1 MARIGKVAP
10 LLLRGRVSAGHGV
23 VDLLAIAAFTL
34 SSWLLLIV
42 LAGVNAFY
50 QRQLVP
56 PEPFVRALGA
66 DAAVGV
72 SQLVFWTWLAVC
84 AGVLLI
90 VPVMSLGAGAA
101 RMGALGRDQRLSTLR
116 LLGVTGGQA
125 VALSSLETM
134 LSALLGA
141 AAGTIGYLVTLPGW
155 ALLRFEAAPLTAAE
169 MLLPP
174 LAIAGVI
181 GVQVVLAGLSS
192 ATGLLRLRISPLG
205 VARREPRPGLKVW
218 RFLAVPGAVVAW
230 VVVAPLLSFS
240 RDLTMA
246 ASIAMIALAIFMGV
260 INLVGPWLLQLIGAV
275 LARVGGPSLLIA
287 GRRLLADPKGSWRS
301 VSGLAF
307 VGFTGGALMSVPG
320 ANDPD
325 PLTAI
330 LTADIQTGTYL
341 TVAIAFL
348 VAAASTLLNQA
359 SAVLDRRQELRQL
372 SNLGVPL
379 GLHARVRLVA
389 VVVPAA
395 LAAFGAGGLAAFFF
409 ALMPKLGTNDIGY
422 ASFCL
427 AMAAG
432 IALVWAAGE
441 SCRPL
446 VRAAAS
452 GLEPDGAPQPAI
464 L

>member
-1 MARIGKVAP
+1 MTKLTKVAP
-10 LLLRGRVSAGHGV
+10 LLLRGRVSAGHGL

-42 LAGVNAFY
+42 LAGVNTFY

-56 PEPFVRALGA
+56 PAPFVQALGA
-66 DAAVGV
+66 GAAEGV

-125 VALSSLETM
+125 VALSTLETM

-141 AAGTIGYLVTLPGW
+141 MVGTIGYLVTLPGW
-155 ALLRFEAAPLTAAE
+155 ALLKFEATPLSAAE

-174 LAIAGVI
+174 AAIAGVI
-181 GVQVVLAGLSS
+181 GLQVALAGLSS
-192 ATGLLRLRISPLG
+192 VTGLLRLRISPLG
-205 VARREPRPGLKVW
+205 VARRQPRPGLKVW
-218 RFLAVPGAVVAW
+218 RFLAVPAALVAW
-230 VVVAPLLSFS
+230 LVVSGLLSFS
-240 RDLTMA
+240 RDLTLA

-260 INLVGPWLLQLIGAV
+260 INLVGPWLLQLLG
-275 LARVGGPSLLIA
+275 LFLTRFGRPSLLIA

-320 ANDPD
+320 MNDPD

-341 TVAIAFL
+341 TVVIAFL

-359 SAVLDRRQELRQL
+359 SAVLDRKQELRQL
-372 SNLGVPL
+372 ANLGVPL
-379 GLHARVRLVA
+379 ELHARVRLISVVA
-389 VVVPAA
+389 PAA
-395 LAAFGAGGLAAFFF
+395 LAAFGAGGMAAFFF
-409 ALMPKLGTNDIGY
+409 ALMPKLGTNDLGY
-422 ASFCL
+422 WSFTA
-427 AMAAG
+427 AMAVG

-441 SCRPL
+441 ACRPL
-446 VRAAAS
+446 VRTAANSA
-452 GLEPDGAPQPAI
+452 QPSA
-464 L
+464 

>member
-1 MARIGKVAP
+1 MTKLTKVAP
-10 LLLRGRVSAGHGV
+10 LLLRGRVSAGHGL

-56 PEPFVRALGA
+56 PAPFVQALGA
-66 DAAVGV
+66 DAADGV
-72 SQLVFWTWLAVC
+72 SQLMFWTWLAVC
-84 AGVLLI
+84 AAVLLI

-101 RMGALGRDQRLSTLR
+101 RMGALGRDQRLATLR

-125 VALSSLETM
+125 VTLSTLETM

-141 AAGTIGYLVTLPGW
+141 AVGTVGYLVTLPAW
-155 ALLRFEAAPLTAAE
+155 SLLSFEATPLSAAE

-174 LAIAGVI
+174 AAIVGVI
-181 GVQVVLAGLSS
+181 GLQVALAGLSS
-192 ATGLLRLRISPLG
+192 VTGLLRLRISPLG
-205 VARREPRPGLKVW
+205 VARRQPRPGLKVW
-218 RFLAVPGAVVAW
+218 RFLAVPAAIVAW
-230 VVVAPLLSFS
+230 VVVSPLLSFS
-240 RDLTMA
+240 RDLTIA
-246 ASIAMIALAIFMGV
+246 GTVAMIALAIFMGV
-260 INLVGPWLLQLIGAV
+260 INLVGPWLLQLLGVV
-275 LARVGGPSLLIA
+275 LARIGGPSFLIA

-307 VGFTGGALMSVPG
+307 VGFTGAALMSVPG
-320 ANDPD
+320 MNHPD

-359 SAVLDRRQELRQL
+359 CSVMDRRLEVRQL
-372 SNLGVPL
+372 SNLGTPL
-379 GLHARVRLVA
+379 ALHSRVRLIG

-395 LAAFGAGGLAAFFF
+395 VAAFGAGGMAALFF
-409 ALMPKLGTNDIGY
+409 ALLPKLGINGMGY
-422 ASFCL
+422 WSFTA
-427 AMAAG
+427 AMAVG

-441 SCRPL
+441 ACRPL
-446 VRAAAS
+446 VAAAANS
-452 GLEPDGAPQPAI
+452 AQPTD
-464 L
+464 

>member
-1 MARIGKVAP
+1 MNKLTKVAP
-10 LLLRGRVSAGHGV
+10 LLLRGRASAGHGL

-34 SSWLLLIV
+34 SSWLLLAV
-42 LAGVNAFY
+42 LAGVNTFY
-50 QRQLVP
+50 QRQLLP
-56 PEPFVRALGA
+56 PAAFVQALGPHAA
-66 DAAVGV
+66 DGI
-72 SQLVFWTWLAVC
+72 SQLMLWTWLAVF

-125 VALSSLETM
+125 VALSTLETM

-141 AAGTIGYLVTLPGW
+141 AVGTVGYLVTLPGW
-155 ALLRFEAAPLTAAE
+155 GLLRFQATPLSVTE

-174 LAIAGVI
+174 VAIVGVI
-181 GVQVVLAGLSS
+181 GLQVALAGLSS
-192 ATGLLRLRISPLG
+192 VTGLMRLRISPLG
-205 VARREPRPGLKVW
+205 VARRQPRPGLKVW
-218 RFLAVPGAVVAW
+218 RFLAVPIALVAW
-230 VVVAPLLSFS
+230 LVVSPLLSFS
-240 RDLTMA
+240 RDLTLA
-246 ASIAMIALAIFMGV
+246 ASIAGVVLALFMGV
-260 INLVGPWLLQLIGAV
+260 INLVGPWLLQLLG
-275 LARVGGPSLLIA
+275 LLFTRFGRPSVLIA

-307 VGFTGGALMSVPG
+307 VGFTGGALMSIPG
-320 ANDPD
+320 MDAPD

-359 SAVLDRRQELRQL
+359 SAVLDRRQEVREL

-379 GLHARVRLVA
+379 QLHSRVRLVG
-389 VVVPAA
+389 VVAPAA
-395 LAAFGAGGLAAFFF
+395 LAAFGAGGMAGFFF
-409 ALMPKLGTNDIGY
+409 ALMPSLGTSTLGY
-422 ASFCL
+422 WTFTA
-427 AMAAG
+427 AMGVG

-441 SCRPL
+441 ACRPL
-446 VRAAAS
+446 VAAAAA
-452 GLEPDGAPQPAI
+452 APSAG
-464 L
+464 

>member
-1 MARIGKVAP
+1 MNKLTKVAP
-10 LLLRGRVSAGHGV
+10 LLLRGRVSAGHGL

-34 SSWLLLIV
+34 SSWLLLAV
-42 LAGVNAFY
+42 LAGVNTFY
-50 QRQLVP
+50 QRQLLP
-56 PEPFVRALGA
+56 PAAFVQALGPHAA
-66 DAAVGV
+66 DGI
-72 SQLVFWTWLAVC
+72 SQLMLWTWLAVF

-125 VALSSLETM
+125 VALSTLETM

-141 AAGTIGYLVTLPGW
+141 AVGTVGYLVTLPGW
-155 ALLRFEAAPLTAAE
+155 GLLRFQATPLSVTE

-174 LAIAGVI
+174 VAIVGVI
-181 GVQVVLAGLSS
+181 GLQVALAGLSS
-192 ATGLLRLRISPLG
+192 VTGLMRLRISPLG
-205 VARREPRPGLKVW
+205 VARRQPRPGLKVW
-218 RFLAVPGAVVAW
+218 RFLAVPIALVAW
-230 VVVAPLLSFS
+230 LVVSPLLSFS
-240 RDLTMA
+240 RDLTLA
-246 ASIAMIALAIFMGV
+246 ASIAGVVLALFMGV
-260 INLVGPWLLQLIGAV
+260 INLVGPWLLQLLG
-275 LARVGGPSLLIA
+275 LLFTRFGRPSVLIA

-307 VGFTGGALMSVPG
+307 VGFTGGALMSIPG
-320 ANDPD
+320 MDAPD

-359 SAVLDRRQELRQL
+359 SAVLDRRQEVREL

-379 GLHARVRLVA
+379 QLHSRVRLVG
-389 VVVPAA
+389 VVAPAA
-395 LAAFGAGGLAAFFF
+395 LAAFGAGGMAGFFF
-409 ALMPKLGTNDIGY
+409 ALMPSLGTSTLGY
-422 ASFCL
+422 WTFTA
-427 AMAAG
+427 AMGVG

-441 SCRPL
+441 ACRPL
-446 VRAAAS
+446 VAAAAA
-452 GLEPDGAPQPAI
+452 APSAG
-464 L
+464 